1 MTNKELNIKLA
12 RDVARIRIVNEVVAS
27 AAGKA
32 PKTSISTETIKAMDD
47 IDAGKEE
54 SIIAELNMILSDEK
68 AMEYIRT
75 MIPAGYI
82 KHVQFKL
89 SIHKKARESSMKG
102 YSKFSAT
109 DRKKAVQYE
118 AIEVS
123 KAATLI
129 KTAYEN
135 KSEAALI
142 NAAAAEA
149 FGYDMKRLILAIGGY
164 LGPGAFDFDGKK
176 IGFKT
181 ELLLFSDGAQAAIEH
196 LEKTSYYGVNIYER
210 FTPLGVIKVTWTRE
224 TVATCATK
232 DAIESESEAS
242 SQS

>member
-102 YSKFSAT
+102 YSKFSAA

-118 AIEVS
+118 ATEVS

-149 FGYDMKRLILAIGGY
+149 FGYDMERLILAIGGY
-164 LGPGAFDFDGKK
+164 LGPGAFDGKK
-176 IGFKT
+176 ICFKT
-181 ELLLFSDGAQAAIEH
+181 KLLLFSDGAQAAIEH

-210 FTPLGVIKVTWTRE
+210 FTPLGVIKVTWTQE

-242 SQS
+242 TQS

>member
-27 AAGKA
+27 ADGKA

-68 AMEYIRT
+68 AMEHIRT

-102 YSKFSAT
+102 YSKFSAA

-118 AIEVS
+118 ATEVS

-149 FGYDMKRLILAIGGY
+149 FGYDMERLILAIGGY
-164 LGPGAFDFDGKK
+164 LGPGAFDGKK
-176 IGFKT
+176 IVFAT

-210 FTPLGVIKVTWTRE
+210 FTPLGVIKVTWTQE

-242 SQS
+242 PQS

>member
-102 YSKFSAT
+102 YSKFSAA

-118 AIEVS
+118 ATEVS

-149 FGYDMKRLILAIGGY
+149 FGYNMERLILAIGGY
-164 LGPGAFDFDGKK
+164 LGPGAFDGKK

-210 FTPLGVIKVTWTRE
+210 FTPLGVIKVTWTQE
-224 TVATCATK
+224 TVATCASK
-232 DAIESESEAS
+232 DGIESESEAS
-242 SQS
+242 PQS

>member
-54 SIIAELNMILSDEK
+54 SIIAELNTILQDEN

-102 YSKFSAT
+102 YSKFSAA

-118 AIEVS
+118 ATEVS

-149 FGYDMKRLILAIGGY
+149 FGYDMERLILATGGH
-164 LGPGAFDFDGKK
+164 LGPGPFDGKK

-181 ELLLFSDGAQAAIEH
+181 ELLLFSDSAQAAIEH

-210 FTPLGVIKVTWTRE
+210 FTPLGVIKVTWTQE

-242 SQS
+242 PKS

>member
-102 YSKFSAT
+102 YSKFSAA

-118 AIEVS
+118 ATEVS

-149 FGYDMKRLILAIGGY
+149 FGYDIERLILAIEGY
-164 LGPGAFDFDGKK
+164 LGPGAFDGKK
-176 IGFKT
+176 NGCQT

-210 FTPLGVIKVTWTRE
+210 FTPLGVIKVTWTQE

-242 SQS
+242 PQS